1 MLLVILSST
10 SPGSES
16 QGEEGGTSRVASPAL
31 LEPGRAER
39 PTPIPPAFPLPEVGV
54 PQAAVPEREV
64 PPAGPT
70 GSPVHSGLA
79 PSLPALDSST
89 RVIPGLSLAFLP
101 GPNAA
106 APPQEWRLQ
115 EFSGLARFR
124 VAQVRGTGVIRLE
137 SEETSFALHR
147 KVEVDLAEFP
157 YLTWTWRVDVL
168 PEGGDV
174 RRREVDDQAAQLY
187 VVFPRFPAMLRSRVL
202 GYVWD
207 ATAPAGSSLVSATT
221 SLARIVVVESGPAKT
236 GRWIEETRNIRE
248 DYRRL
253 FHEEPPR
260 VGKVSLLI
268 NSQHTRS
275 RAVAW
280 FGPIRF
286 AAEPPRRGAG
296 PLQATLTTHP

>member
-1 MLLVILSST
+1 M
-10 SPGSES
+10 
-16 QGEEGGTSRVASPAL
+16 
-31 LEPGRAER
+31 
-39 PTPIPPAFPLPEVGV
+39 
-54 PQAAVPEREV
+54 
-64 PPAGPT
+64 
-70 GSPVHSGLA
+70 
-79 PSLPALDSST
+79 
-89 RVIPGLSLAFLP
+89 IPGLSLAFLP

-115 EFSGLARFR
+115 EFSGPARFR

-137 SEETSFALHR
+137 SEQTSFALHR
-147 KVEVDLAEFP
+147 NVEVDLAEFP

-174 RRREVDDQAAQLY
+174 RRREADDQAAQLY

-207 ATAPAGSSLVSATT
+207 ATAPAGSSLVSAAT

-296 PLQATLTTHP
+296 PLQVTLAPHP

>member
-1 MLLVILSST
+1 MLLVILSCT
-10 SPGSES
+10 PQGSES
-16 QGEEGGTSRVASPAL
+16 QGEDGGSSRVGAPQAPV
-31 LEPGRAER
+31 LERE
-39 PTPIPPAFPLPEVGV
+39 IPPVLPT
-54 PQAAVPEREV
+54 R
-64 PPAGPT
+64 
-70 GSPVHSGLA
+70 SPVHWERPRSPSGGNGPDGTLRPAPRKHA
-79 PSLPALDSST
+79 PSPPVLDSST
-89 RVIPGLSLAFLP
+89 RVIPGLSLPFLP
-101 GPNAA
+101 GPDEG
-106 APPQEWRLQ
+106 APPQQWQLQ
-115 EFSGLARFR
+115 EFTGPARFR
-124 VAQVRGTGVIRLE
+124 LVQVRGTGVIRLE
-137 SEETSFALHR
+137 SEETSFALYR
-147 KVEVDLAEFP
+147 DVEVDLAEFP

-174 RRREVDDQAAQLY
+174 RRREADDQAAQLY

-207 ATAPAGSSLVSATT
+207 ATAPAGSSLVSAST
-221 SLARIVVVESGPAKT
+221 SRARIVVVESGPAKA

-296 PLQATLTTHP
+296 PLQATLAPHP